1 MNIRAVVR
9 TPRPFVA
16 LLAAIAYLP
25 ALLSSPGRMPSD
37 TKLSLYLDPGR
48 LLTTSSKTWDPSLYG
63 GWVPHQMIAYLWPSG
78 PWFWLCDRLGTP
90 DWVAHRLWI
99 ATILFLGGLGVFA
112 LSRALRLPLL
122 GASIAALVYQ
132 LSPYVLPYISRTS
145 VMLLPWASLGWL
157 TLLTMRS
164 VQRGGWRYP
173 ALLALVVLTVA
184 SVNATAFATILPGPV
199 LWVLFEWHAGRVT
212 RRQVMSATARIAV
225 LAVPVSVWW
234 IAMLSIQGRYGADVL
249 AYSETLQAVSGTAT
263 STEVVRSLGYWLFYI
278 RDPYAAATT
287 SSIAYQESAWLMVVG
302 FSLALL
308 CLAGLALTRF
318 RHRRYAI
325 ALVLTGLVLS
335 VGVHPYADPAPLP
348 SLIRDTGLGLALRS
362 STRALPLL
370 SLGMALGV
378 AALVVAVH
386 HHRPRHGK
394 VAALIVVG
402 LVALNLP
409 SLWTADLVDPAL
421 SRDQDPP
428 AAWREAAA
436 ALDRSSTG
444 SRVLQI
450 PGAEFGAF
458 RWGYT
463 VDQPLSGLT
472 SVPVITRD
480 LLPLGS
486 PQLMDLLY
494 ALDNRMQNGSL
505 VPDSIAPIARYLA
518 VDRLWIANDLSFDR
532 FRTPRP
538 EAFADLF
545 TTKRTG
551 LGAAVAYGTPT
562 VNRPDIPMVDEQSL
576 SDPTVG
582 SPRPPVLLVPVQGA
596 PQLIRVGGRV
606 VVLDGSGDGVVDAS
620 AAGVLTGDEVLR
632 YVNDLTAADWAALP
646 AGTVVVV
653 TDSNRDRAAQWR
665 GSQDTSGMTESGGQ
679 SNDGARPDD
688 SAQRLPIFTSSADTA
703 ATQTLATLDHGLTVQ
718 ATAYGEP
725 YAFLPEYR
733 AAMAVDGDPSTA
745 WQVMWQPVGE
755 TLTIDGSNAT
765 TLHLLQPHSPD
776 LTLMITSVDIDVD
789 GHRQH
794 VALDATSLTG
804 TGQSVTIPSGSEV
817 RLTIAS
823 VGPRPGAPA
832 TGQTWVGLAEVGPV
846 AQEWVRPPTT
856 ALASA
861 AADTPLALVF
871 TREWVRSTNRW
882 RSDPEP
888 VLARVV
894 SLSHPIDGTLTVS
907 LRRSDRASDAT
918 LDDLNALTDAPTSN
932 RRLAGVADAR
942 ASRAF
947 DGDLSTRWT
956 SPFDSAVGSTITVPL
971 LQGSNVSSLRLQQ
984 PTSSDLST
992 ITSVTVRVGGISI
1005 AVQVPPADADGYSAI
1020 SFPAASGDE
1029 LQVEITGVR
1038 QATTRDR
1045 RHGDLTSL
1053 PVAISEI
1060 SGLPLAQAQDMPSA
1074 ECRSDLLTIDGR
1086 PVPLQVDTAALA
1098 TGDTVQATLC
1108 DGAALSLAPG
1118 EHRFLSTAG
1127 TTTGIDLDSL
1137 SVVPEAAQVPTASTA
1152 TATVHVDTQDN
1163 TSASLTVQPC
1173 PSGCWLIFGQ
1183 GQSSGWTAT
1192 ADGTTLPQSEPVSG
1206 GANGWFLPASTTPT
1220 HVQIRF
1226 QPQHTL
1232 NLALGVSAAATAV
1245 CVALLAVPMF
1255 RRRRRTSDTL
1265 APEVAHDITAMFV
1278 APWHRSTPRAARTAA
1293 AVLVV
1298 ATATFVSLW
1307 WAVGALLVAAVLLT
1321 GRRLRMAGV
1330 ASVLGIGA
1338 LGVLITAVEVY
1349 QRYAGDG
1356 GWPSHFERLHR
1367 AGMFLLL
1374 LMVVTIFTGD
1384 DEPISGS
1391 AGDAVREHDDV

>member
-1 MNIRAVVR
+1 MNVRAVVR
-9 TPRPFVA
+9 TPRPFAA
-16 LLAAIAYLP
+16 LLAAIAYIP

-37 TKLSLYLDPGR
+37 TKLYLYLDPGR
-48 LLTTSSKTWDPSLYG
+48 LLSTSSKTWDPSLYG

-78 PWFWLCDRLGTP
+78 PWFWMCEQVGAP

-112 LSRALRLPLL
+112 LARALRLPLL
-122 GASIAALVYQ
+122 GAAISALVYQ

-145 VMLLPWASLGWL
+145 VMLLPWAALGWL

-173 ALLALVVLTVA
+173 ALLALVVLTVS
-184 SVNATAFATILPGPV
+184 SVNATAFATILPGPM
-199 LWVLFEWHAGRVT
+199 LWVLFEWHARRVT
-212 RRQVMSATARIAV
+212 RRQVVSATARIAV

-234 IAMLSIQGRYGADVL
+234 IVMLSIQGRYGADVL
-249 AYSETLQAVSGTAT
+249 AYSETLQAVSGTAS

-287 SSIAYQESAWLMVVG
+287 SSIPYQESAWLIVVG
-302 FSLALL
+302 FALALL

-370 SLGMALGV
+370 SLGMAFGV
-378 AALVVAVH
+378 AAFVVAIH
-386 HHRPRHGK
+386 RHRPRHGR
-394 VAALIVVG
+394 VAALVVVG

-421 SRDQDPP
+421 SRDQAPP

-472 SVPVITRD
+472 SVPVVTRD

-494 ALDNRMQNGSL
+494 ALDNRVQNGSL
-505 VPDSIAPIARYLA
+505 QSDSIAPVARYLA
-518 VDRLWIANDLSFDR
+518 VNQLWIANDLSFDR

-545 TTKRTG
+545 IAPRTG

-562 VNRPDIPMVDEQSL
+562 VNRPDIPMIDEQSL

-582 SPRPPVLLVPVQGA
+582 SARPPVLLVPVKDA

-620 AAGVLTGDEVLR
+620 AAGVLLGDEVLR

-646 AGTVVVV
+646 TGTVVVV

-665 GSQDTSGMTESGGQ
+665 GSQDTIGMTESGG
-679 SNDGARPDD
+679 SGNDGVRIDE
-688 SAQRLPIFTSSADTA
+688 SAQRLPIFTGNGTA
-703 ATQTLATLDHGLTVQ
+703 ATQTVATLDHGLTVQ

-725 YAFLPEYR
+725 YAYQPEYR
-733 AAMAVDGDPSTA
+733 AAMAVDGNPATS
-745 WQVMWQPVGE
+745 WRVMWQPVGE
-755 TLTIDGSNAT
+755 TLTIAGAATT
-765 TLHLLQPHSPD
+765 TLHLLQAQAPD
-776 LTLMITSVDIDVD
+776 LTMMITAVDIAVD

-794 VALDATSLTG
+794 AVLDASSLSG
-804 TGQSVTIPSGSEV
+804 TGQDVTIPSGSEV
-817 RLTIAS
+817 HITIAG

-832 TGQTWVGLAEVGPV
+832 TGQAWVGFAEVGPT

-856 ALASA
+856 ALAFA
-861 AADTPLALVF
+861 TANTPVALVF

-907 LRRSDRASDAT
+907 LHRSDRAGDSS
-918 LDDLNALTDAPTSN
+918 LDGLSALTDAPTSN
-932 RRLAGVADAR
+932 RRLTGVADAR

-947 DGDLSTRWT
+947 DGDPSTRWT
-956 SPFDSAVGSTITVPL
+956 SPFDTAAGSVISVPL
-971 LQGSNVSSLRLQQ
+971 LPDSNVSSLRLQQ
-984 PTSSDLST
+984 PTSPDLST
-992 ITSVTVRVGGISI
+992 ITSVTVHVGPMS
-1005 AVQVPPADADGYSAI
+1005 ADVEVPPAGADGFSTI
-1020 SFPAASGDE
+1020 TFPAATGDH
-1029 LQVEITGVR
+1029 LQLEVTGVR
-1038 QATTRDR
+1038 RETTRDR
-1045 RHGDLTSL
+1045 RYGDLTSL

-1060 SGLPLAQAQDMPSA
+1060 SGLPLAQQQGTSSA
-1074 ECRSDLLTIDGR
+1074 ACRTDLLTIDGR

-1098 TGDTVQATLC
+1098 TGETAKATLC

-1127 TTTGIDLDSL
+1127 SATGIDLNSL
-1137 SVVPEAAQVPTASTA
+1137 SVVPTSAQAPTASA
-1152 TATVHVDTQDN
+1152 PTATVHIDAQDD
-1163 TSASLTVQPC
+1163 TSATLTVEPC
-1173 PSGCWLIFGQ
+1173 VRGCWLIFGQ

-1192 ADGTTLPQSEPVSG
+1192 ADGTTLPQSQPVSG
-1206 GANGWFLPASTTPT
+1206 GANGWFLPASTAPT

-1226 QPQHTL
+1226 QPQRTL
-1232 NLALGVSAAATAV
+1232 NLALGVSAVATAM
-1245 CVALLAVPMF
+1245 CIALLVVPLL
-1255 RRRRRTSDTL
+1255 RRRRPTDTPTR
-1265 APEVAHDITAMFV
+1265 AAEHEQTARFV
-1278 APWHRSTPRAARTAA
+1278 APWHRSTPRAARSAA

-1298 ATATFVSLW
+1298 ATAAFVSLW

-1356 GWPSHFERLHR
+1356 GWPSHFERIHR